1 MTSAIRTQAP
11 SPSRAAG
18 RASGDN
24 TIIRDATPDDM
35 AAIQALYAQHVLQ
48 GTATFEEIPPTIKE
62 MQDRRAHIVALG
74 LPYLLAEINGR
85 LAGYC
90 YASPYRP
97 RSAYRYTLENS
108 IYLAEDQTGRG
119 LGKALLQTLIER
131 CEQGPW
137 RQMIAVIA
145 GNNNLASIGLHRS
158 LGFAHAGTQLAT
170 GFKFNQWIDVVF
182 MQRALGSGSTTLPDN
197 PAPLV

>member
-1 MTSAIRTQAP
+1 MISAIRTQAP

-108 IYLAEDQTGRG
+108 IYLAEDQTGRSEEHTSE
-119 LGKALLQTLIER
+119 LQSLMRTSY
-131 CEQGPW
+131 
-137 RQMIAVIA
+137 AV
-145 GNNNLASIGLHRS
+145 
-158 LGFAHAGTQLAT
+158 F
-170 GFKFNQWIDVVF
+170 
-182 MQRALGSGSTTLPDN
+182 
-197 PAPLV
+197 